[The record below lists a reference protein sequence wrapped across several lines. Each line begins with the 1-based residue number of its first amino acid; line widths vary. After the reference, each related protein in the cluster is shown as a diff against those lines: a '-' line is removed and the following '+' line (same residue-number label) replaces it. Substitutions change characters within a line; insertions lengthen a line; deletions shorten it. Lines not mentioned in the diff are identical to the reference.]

1 MHLCAEL
8 PLPSDLSPD
17 GVLTEVRN
25 RRLPKVYTPTQ
36 TTETAQ
42 PRWPVVAWK
51 ALTKPK
57 TAKRQEQRA
66 LEKTQPSKIKVEEG
80 EEAGPDAGL
89 EPRVVTDF
97 RATSASRARA
107 Q

>member
-1 MHLCAEL
+1 MDRSGGASLKK
-8 PLPSDLSPD
+8 
-17 GVLTEVRN
+17 
-25 RRLPKVYTPTQ
+25 KVQKSYIKKSKNNSKVARQ
-36 TTETAQ
+36 
-42 PRWPVVAWK
+42 AWK